1 MLILTKFVDL
11 VRFNLEKFNMPSMS
25 WTDAIEILVIAFL
38 IYKLLQWFKDSRAVT
53 LLKGIIVIILF
64 VIFAE
69 VFEMNAI
76 LWIVNKLFTIAAT
89 VIVVVFQ
96 PELRRA
102 LEQIGKKNYLS
113 EIFDPQDAEG
123 RFSDHTLEAIVRACN
138 EMAKVRTGALI
149 VIEQTSS
156 LTDIEKTGILIDGNV
171 SSQLL
176 INIFEH
182 NTPLHDG
189 AVVIRGNRITYATC
203 YLPLSSDMS
212 LSKELGTR
220 HRAGLG
226 MSESG
231 DSLTIIVSEETGRIS
246 LAYEGRLHRNVDQA
260 TFRQML
266 EMLQNKPGTEKKRFS
281 FKSGQKDKAEKP
293 PKADRRKNKA

>member
-1 MLILTKFVDL
+1 MVALTKFVDL
-11 VRFNLEKFNMPSMS
+11 VRFNFEKFNMPSIS
-25 WTDAIEILVIAFL
+25 WTDVVEIFVIAVL
-38 IYKLLQWFKDSRAVT
+38 IYKILQWFKESRAVT
-53 LLKGIIVIILF
+53 LMKGIGVIIVF

-102 LEQIGKKNYLS
+102 LEQIGKKKYLS
-113 EIFDPQDAEG
+113 ELFDPQQTVE
-123 RFSDHTLEAIVRACN
+123 RFSDHTLESIIRACN

-149 VIEQTSS
+149 VIEQTSP
-156 LTDIEKTGILIDGNV
+156 LTEIEKTGIRIDGNV

-189 AVVIRGNRITYATC
+189 AVVIRNDRITYATC

-226 MSESG
+226 MSEAG
-231 DSLTIIVSEETGRIS
+231 DSLTVIVSEETGRIS
-246 LAYEGRLHRNVDQA
+246 LAYEGKLMRNVDQA
-260 TFRQML
+260 TFRHML
-266 EMLQNKPGTEKKRFS
+266 EMVQNKTEIEKKRFL
-281 FKSGQKDKAEKP
+281 FKPVMKDKTEKP
-293 PKADRRKNKA
+293 PKADRRKNKE